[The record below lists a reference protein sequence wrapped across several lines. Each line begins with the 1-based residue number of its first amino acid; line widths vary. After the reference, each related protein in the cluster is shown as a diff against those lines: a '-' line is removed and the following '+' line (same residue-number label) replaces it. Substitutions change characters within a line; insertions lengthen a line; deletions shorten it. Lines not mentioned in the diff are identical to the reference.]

1 MADRPDRGPRG
12 LPDQMKP
19 GRSVLGRVVRQAERL
34 IRLERELRRLLPTSL
49 RDHVTVAGLDTG
61 HLSLLASSSARA
73 TQLRYQQHL
82 LKARLAELTGEP
94 VQHISVAVRPRS
106 MSPPGTSPENTLS
119 EPIGIPADAAAHF
132 AAMAR
137 EESDPE
143 LKKALERL
151 AERAP

>member
-1 MADRPDRGPRG
+1 MADRPDRGPQA
-12 LPDQMKP
+12 LPDRMQP
-19 GRSVLGRVVRQAERL
+19 GRSVLGRVLRQAERL
-34 IRLERELRRLLPTSL
+34 LGIERAIKRLLPEGL

-73 TQLRYQQHL
+73 TQLRFQQRL
-82 LKARLAELTGEP
+82 LKTQLEELTGEP
-94 VQHISVAVRPRS
+94 VQHISVAIRPRDKA
-106 MSPPGTSPENTLS
+106 SPDSTPL
-119 EPIGIPADAAAHF
+119 EPVGIPAAAAAHF

-151 AERAP
+151 ARRTP